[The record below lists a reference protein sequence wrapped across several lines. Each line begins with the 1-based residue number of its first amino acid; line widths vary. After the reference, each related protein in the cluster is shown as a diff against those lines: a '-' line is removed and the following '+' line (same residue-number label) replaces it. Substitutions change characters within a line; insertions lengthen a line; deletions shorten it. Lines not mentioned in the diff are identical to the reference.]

1 MRIKIFTKIKA
12 VSLCDDSWK
21 CSSKICFEKQDRR
34 CSICLVQRTSS
45 TKPCSTPLWWWWNYC
60 IKKRHWLVIS
70 RLCKWIFFVPAL
82 CQNLQSLVIC
92 RAPRFSF
99 VAHKIERV
107 LLGQANVHLT
117 NECVYINIPKT
128 RNNWSLI
135 ESKDIRDFIF
145 GVHSESNYLLWI
157 SYKGHFKC
165 FNVGFFICLN
175 YKLHA
180 IIVILFDL
188 IMWMLL

>member
-1 MRIKIFTKIKA
+1 MDFDETLIITRCENQDFYTDQSCFA
-12 VSLCDDSWK
+12 LWWFL
-21 CSSKICFEKQDRR
+21 KICFEKQDRR

-45 TKPCSTPLWWWWNYC
+45 TIPCSTPLWWWWNYC
-60 IKKRHWLVIS
+60 IKKRHWLVVS

-145 GVHSESNYLLWI
+145 GGPFRKQLP
-157 SYKGHFKC
+157 
-165 FNVGFFICLN
+165 
-175 YKLHA
+175 
-180 IIVILFDL
+180 IVDQLQRTL
-188 IMWMLL
+188 QML